1 MSHPMSFFL
10 EAKLPCCINAILTL
24 TILVSISFLAG
35 CNKMT
40 SRNRASKQHDVIL
53 KVAVNDSGE
62 IRLDNNK
69 VDYQTLS
76 TTVTKGLANDL
87 WTEIHYHSGKKDT
100 DLARMVHKFLEE
112 VSTKENVKLKHFYA
126 QGFDLNLLKNKDLPA
141 DGLPRTTI
149 PTEPRVTGGEDI
161 VTE

>member
-1 MSHPMSFFL
+1 MSFFL
-10 EAKLPCCINAILTL
+10 ETRLSCCINAILTL

-40 SRNRASKQHDVIL
+40 SKNRASKQHDVVL
-53 KVAVNDSGE
+53 SVTVKDSGE

-76 TTVTKGLANDL
+76 TTVTNGLANDL

-100 DLARMVHKFLEE
+100 DLARMVRKFLEE
-112 VSTKENVKLKHFYA
+112 VSTKENVKLKHFHA
-126 QGFDLNLLKNKDLPA
+126 QGFALDLFKNKDLPA
-141 DGLPRTTI
+141 DGLPRTTL
-149 PTEPRVTGGEDI
+149 PTDP
-161 VTE
+161 

>member
-1 MSHPMSFFL
+1 MVFL
-10 EAKLPCCINAILTL
+10 ETKLSCCINAILIL

-40 SRNRASKQHDVIL
+40 SRNRASKQHDVVL
-53 KVAVNDSGE
+53 KVTVKDSGE

-69 VDYQTLS
+69 MDYQTLS
-76 TTVTKGLANDL
+76 TTITKGLENDL

-141 DGLPRTTI
+141 DGLPRTTF
-149 PTEPRVTGGEDI
+149 PTEP
-161 VTE
+161 